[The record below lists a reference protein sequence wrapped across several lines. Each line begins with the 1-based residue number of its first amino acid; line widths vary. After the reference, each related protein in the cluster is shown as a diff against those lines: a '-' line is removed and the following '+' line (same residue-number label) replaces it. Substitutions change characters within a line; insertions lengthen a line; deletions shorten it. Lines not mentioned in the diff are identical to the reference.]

1 MKDIFR
7 DESGRLS
14 ITKLQSWIAFSAVL
28 GAFLLGAWSKGEVNT
43 ELAIAILFIKT
54 VDRGVSKYIQMKYP
68 RS

>member
-1 MKDIFR
+1 MMDVLR

-14 ITKLQSWIAFSAVL
+14 ITKLQSWIAFFAVL
-28 GAFLLGAWSKGEVNT
+28 AAFILGAWGRGEVNT

-54 VDRGVSKYIQMKYP
+54 VDRGVSKYIQMKFP